1 MNVIV
6 SDLKDT
12 GARWIFF
19 GDKVHVD
26 VKFLEDFIEAH
37 PETKTEDII

>member
-1 MNVIV
+1 MKVIV

-19 GDKVHVD
+19 GESVHVD
-26 VKFLEDFIEAH
+26 AIYLEAFLKAH
-37 PETKTEDII
+37 PNVHL

>member
-19 GDKVHVD
+19 GESVHVD
-26 VKFLEDFIEAH
+26 VNFLEDFIKEN
-37 PETKTEDII
+37 PEIKLID

>member
-1 MNVIV
+1 MKVIV

-19 GDKVHVD
+19 GESVHVD
-26 VKFLEDFIEAH
+26 ENFLEEFIKKH
-37 PETKTEDII
+37 PETKLMD